1 MKPHVEG
8 KIQVSER
15 RERLEGIF
23 NELIAINARDRA
35 FLRLQE
41 PKPIEVADWRMRR
54 RRVAQLLQEF
64 QSVVVNAS
72 WEA

>member
-1 MKPHVEG
+1 MVEG
-8 KIQVSER
+8 EIQVPDK
-15 RERLEGIF
+15 RERLEGIL

-35 FLRLQE
+35 FLCLQE
-41 PKPIEVADWRMRR
+41 TNPIEVGHWRMRR

-64 QSVVVNAS
+64 QSLVVTAS